1 MPDAIASNVEFG
13 GPGQVALKRVL
24 NAGSGPYDF
33 DRLHPVFRNPGW
45 KEIRYDIDKRVRPD
59 VVGSI
64 VDLAAIG
71 DAAFDAVWCA
81 HNLEHLH
88 SHEVPKA
95 LAEFR
100 RVLKPGGF
108 ALLCTPDLEAIA
120 ELVLDGRLEDAAY
133 QSPAGPITA
142 LDMLYGLSVSIAQGN
157 LFMSHHT
164 GFTTDRLGR
173 LLVDCGFAEVLVKRG
188 LSYDLWAVALMP
200 EANKQNLLV
209 YLRANGLDLF
219 PDT

>member
-1 MPDAIASNVEFG
+1 MPGVIASSVEFG
-13 GPGQVALKRVL
+13 GLGEVALKLVL

-33 DRLHPVFRNPGW
+33 DRLHPVFRNPDW
-45 KEIRYDIDKRVRPD
+45 KEIRYDIDNRVRPD
-59 VVGSI
+59 LVGSI
-64 VDLAAIG
+64 VDLAAID
-71 DAAFDAVWCA
+71 DAAFDAIWCA

-157 LFMSHHT
+157 LFMCHHT

-188 LSYDLWAVALMP
+188 LSYDLWAAALMP
-200 EANKQNLLV
+200 EVNKQNLLH